1 MSSEN
6 MKRTG
11 SSESPQIPAK
21 MPKIENYQV
30 NEEQLDEKIENSK
43 INDVLMKKM
52 DKIVKQIE
60 RYKSNMVIIKVHI
73 LYSEK
78 VTKFCEIF
86 PLLLTAV
93 LTYSQK

>member
-1 MSSEN
+1 

-73 LYSEK
+73 FWEGH
-78 VTKFCEIF
+78 EILRNL
-86 PLLLTAV
+86 PLTFDCS
-93 LTYSQK
+93 TYSQK

>member
-21 MPKIENYQV
+21 MSKIENYQV

-73 LYSEK
+73 
-78 VTKFCEIF
+78 F
-86 PLLLTAV
+86 
-93 LTYSQK
+93 